1 MAITNVDYKEPMKVT
16 IQNVSDKPFT
26 FQLYR
31 ANLWKTVGGVT
42 EDYPDG
48 QGLELTATSSEEAI
62 YYDSLEKPT
71 GVTITLDAISSE
83 E

>member
-16 IQNVSDKPFT
+16 IQNTSDKPFT

-31 ANLWKTVGGVT
+31 VNLWKTVGGVDDDHA
-42 EDYPDG
+42 EG

-62 YYDSLEKPT
+62 YYDSLETPV
-71 GVTITLDAISSE
+71 GVTITLATIS
-83 E
+83 